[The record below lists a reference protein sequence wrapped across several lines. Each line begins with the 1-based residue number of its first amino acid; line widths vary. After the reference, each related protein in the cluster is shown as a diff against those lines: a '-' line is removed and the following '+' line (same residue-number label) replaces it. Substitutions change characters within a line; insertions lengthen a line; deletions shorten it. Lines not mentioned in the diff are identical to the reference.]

1 MSIVEQVD
9 RETGNLRQDTI
20 TLTWEERRQGHGR
33 RRSDNGIEFAI
44 SLSSGKILKD
54 GDVLK
59 LPEEHLAVVVREAIE
74 RVYVLRP
81 KTCQEWAYFAYQVG
95 NRHQP
100 VMIGESE
107 LVFPQ
112 NPAVKSLLDQ
122 LYAHYEQDERPFTA
136 ALVSA
141 GHHHDA

>member
-9 RETGNLRQDTI
+9 HEAGDLRQDTI
-20 TLTWEERRQGHGR
+20 TLTWEERRQGHGK

-44 SLSSGKILKD
+44 SLPSGKILKQ

-59 LPEEHLAVVVREAIE
+59 LSEERIAIVVREAIE

-81 KTCQEWAYFAYQVG
+81 KTSQEWAYFAYQVG

-107 LVFPQ
+107 LVFPD
-112 NPAVKSLLDQ
+112 NAAVKSLLDQ
-122 LYAHYEQDERPFTA
+122 LHAHYEHGERPFTA